1 MTEAAIA
8 PLCLITEEAMIHCDA
23 VFVIE
28 CGHDSD
34 AGGFDGP
41 VLIPGAVV
49 LSCTLNPGHGGE
61 LHHDIEGLR
70 WREDG

>member
-1 MTEAAIA
+1 VPSPAAA
-8 PLCLITEEAMIHCDA
+8 PLRLITEGQMITCDA

-49 LSCTLNPGHGGE
+49 LSCTLDPGHGGE
-61 LHHDIEGLR
+61 LHHDIEGLW